1 MIKRKK
7 LWLCSAGLI
16 ALLLAACT
24 AGESAAGIPLAPTAT
39 APRETP
45 TASPPTATEP
55 AATPAGED
63 AAPEEAAAEA
73 DAAAIYA
80 AVVRQLYEVDH
91 SFDQPPNWP
100 YLYILGETDDSIAG
114 LGEIGASESI
124 PPAAQEAITEMLADL
139 PAEITWVESW
149 DDVPVEEEGGAVR
162 EGNGVIFTL
171 GNIHPTDDEDTVEVP
186 SGLYCGGLCGTGMTY
201 IVERQG
207 DMWVVTGVTG
217 PVWIS

>member
-1 MIKRKK
+1 MIDRKK
-7 LWLCSAGLI
+7 LSLCSAGLI

-24 AGESAAGIPLAPTAT
+24 AGGSATGTPPAPTA
-39 APRETP
+39 APGETP

-63 AAPEEAAAEA
+63 TPPENAAGEA

-80 AVVRQLYEVDH
+80 AVVRQLYEVDN
-91 SFDQPPNWP
+91 SFEQPPNWP
-100 YLYILGETDDSIAG
+100 YLYILSETDDSITG
-114 LGEIGASESI
+114 LGEVGPSESI
-124 PPAAQEAITEMLADL
+124 PPAAQAAIAEQLADL
-139 PAEITWVESW
+139 PAEIIWAQSW
-149 DDVPVEEEGGAVR
+149 DDVPIEEEGGAVR
-162 EGNGVIFTL
+162 EGDGAIITL
-171 GNIHPTDDEDTVEVP
+171 GNIHPTDEADRVEVP

-207 DMWVVTGVTG
+207 DTWVVTGVTG